1 MSHRVTPNSLAQ
13 TDGVLAVFVG
23 LFVEYSDHA
32 RWRQAAIGAMRIAD
46 DLTVDDLTVHVGDA
60 QTIRLLAVDDLQ
72 CVVVYRSGHHCAKS
86 MPRSMRRCIAYVR
99 DERRR
104 AETEVVVGPSK
115 EAPRPHGGS
124 CIVRGGEDGP

>member
-23 LFVEYSDHA
+23 LSVEYGDHPV
-32 RWRQAAIGAMRIAD
+32 WRNAATKAMFIAE
-46 DLTVDDLTVHVGDA
+46 DLKVDDLTVHVGDA

-99 DERRR
+99 DERRK
-104 AETEVVVGPSK
+104 AEQQT
-115 EAPRPHGGS
+115 
-124 CIVRGGEDGP
+124 